1 MNAENS
7 YIIPEEER
15 ITIVHE
21 RKIACSGAS
30 PPHYHPIVYYSILK
44 PGGDGASAVKGD
56 DNTVVCHYCGRVYI
70 YQDIDKDK

>member
-21 RKIACSGAS
+21 RKIACSGVL
-30 PPHYHPIVYYSILK
+30 PPHDHPIVYYSILQ

-56 DNTVVCHYCGRVYI
+56 DNTAVCGYCGMKYVYEENT
-70 YQDIDKDK
+70 Q